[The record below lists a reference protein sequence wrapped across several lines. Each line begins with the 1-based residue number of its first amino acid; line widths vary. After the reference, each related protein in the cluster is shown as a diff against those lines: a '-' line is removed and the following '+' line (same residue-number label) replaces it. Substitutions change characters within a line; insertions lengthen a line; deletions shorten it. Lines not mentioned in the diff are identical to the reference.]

1 LDPTNL
7 IVNSEYAW
15 AHYIQHKNDEAIAL
29 YKKTLELDPNFLLAS
44 VWLAQAY
51 EQKGMYAEAL
61 AELERARKIDNW
73 YWIVAEI
80 ACVDALLGKR
90 DDAHKVI
97 AELKARAGHE
107 YIDETLIVYIFIALG
122 ERDEA
127 FAWMEK
133 GYQSRASNLPWMIME
148 PKFDPLRSDPRFTEF
163 VRRMGLK

>member
-1 LDPTNL
+1 
-7 IVNSEYAW
+7 
-15 AHYIQHKNDEAIAL
+15 
-29 YKKTLELDPNFLLAS
+29 
-44 VWLAQAY
+44 
-51 EQKGMYAEAL
+51 MYAEAL

-122 ERDEA
+122 ERDQA

>member
-1 LDPTNL
+1 
-7 IVNSEYAW
+7 
-15 AHYIQHKNDEAIAL
+15 
-29 YKKTLELDPNFLLAS
+29 
-44 VWLAQAY
+44 
-51 EQKGMYAEAL
+51 
-61 AELERARKIDNW
+61 LERARKIDNW

-90 DDAHKVI
+90 DD
-97 AELKARAGHE
+97 
-107 YIDETLIVYIFIALG
+107 DETLIVYIFIALG
-122 ERDEA
+122 ERDQA